1 MSESCFI
8 LPSHVVQLIGSVP
21 AIGISGSRAP
31 ASASL
36 AALAALAAH
45 APAGGAVLVGDAPGI
60 DHRAAELLPQA
71 RVLAAA
77 AFGSPRTPGHAR
89 LVARSVACVRACAA
103 ARGVWCAFPAQACP
117 TGLRPS
123 VQASAC
129 FAGFGSGTWASLAL
143 ALGLGLP
150 AVVFLPAGV
159 QAPAGWGLAAAGAGW
174 HTGQPPAQRGLW

>member
-1 MSESCFI
+1 
-8 LPSHVVQLIGSVP
+8 
-21 AIGISGSRAP
+21 
-31 ASASL
+31 
-36 AALAALAAH
+36 
-45 APAGGAVLVGDAPGI
+45 
-60 DHRAAELLPQA
+60 
-71 RVLAAA
+71 
-77 AFGSPRTPGHAR
+77 
-89 LVARSVACVRACAA
+89 VARSVACVRACAA